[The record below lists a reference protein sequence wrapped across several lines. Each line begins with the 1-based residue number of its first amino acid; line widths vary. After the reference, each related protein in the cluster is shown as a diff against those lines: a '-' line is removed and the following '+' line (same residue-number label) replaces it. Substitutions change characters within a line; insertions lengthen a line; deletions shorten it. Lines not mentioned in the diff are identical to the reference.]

1 MVYIVILV
9 VLSIVLGAYIIR
21 RSTASAAASGGTR
34 DRIRIA
40 AEDRVLSVIDTWA
53 ARHGYAMS
61 AEPDGSRVYQS
72 STKGTA
78 MPVFLRVERI
88 DDQFELQSW
97 VRASGFGGGGELA
110 LAAGGIALSLPRKQ
124 ARKPHNELRA
134 ELGLPTLG

>member
-21 RSTASAAASGGTR
+21 RSTASTAESGGTR
-34 DRIRIA
+34 DRVRIA

-61 AEPDGSRVYQS
+61 AEPDTSRVYQS
-72 STKGTA
+72 STKGTV

-88 DDQFELQSW
+88 DDQLELQSW

-134 ELGLPTLG
+134 DLGSPTLV